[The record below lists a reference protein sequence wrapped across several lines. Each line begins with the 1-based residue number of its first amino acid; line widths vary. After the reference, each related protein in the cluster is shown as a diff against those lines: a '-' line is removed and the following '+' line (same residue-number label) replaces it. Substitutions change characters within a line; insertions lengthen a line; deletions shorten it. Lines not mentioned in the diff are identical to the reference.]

1 MNKILKKDVLEVV
14 TPHSLSLEIFVYFAK
29 SAVKVTLCGTAAKQL
44 YLSNWRGCK
53 SHHTFIYA
61 IQES

>member
-14 TPHSLSLEIFVYFAK
+14 TPHSLSLESFVYFAK

-44 YLSNWRGCK
+44 LSWRGCK